1 MFDSEG
7 KEIHRLFYSWYEWY
21 PRELPKSDYNFNAGV
36 KFMLACGAF
45 GYENPYAIYFLA
57 FERIIVDLE
66 KLEEVKEWTKIDYL
80 LNELIKQNLDLLHL
94 FAKLK
99 DQNLFN
105 ARKLIEHA
113 PLAEIMP
120 NNEIFLFE
128 DTIDDA
134 MKFELDN
141 FYPNLKYQVVTS

>member
-1 MFDSEG
+1 
-7 KEIHRLFYSWYEWY
+7 
-21 PRELPKSDYNFNAGV
+21 
-36 KFMLACGAF
+36 
-45 GYENPYAIYFLA
+45 
-57 FERIIVDLE
+57 
-66 KLEEVKEWTKIDYL
+66 
-80 LNELIKQNLDLLHL
+80 
-94 FAKLK
+94 LK